1 MILELRFDIS
11 RPRRWLER
19 AIRTLASDKVDVQVV
34 GIEGAAGKPR
44 GLDLLF
50 ELERMILRRGAQSGA
65 DVMSADSFAAS
76 QSRKGTPDVIVDFAS
91 RATGE
96 ARATST
102 RTLTPLYDG
111 VAGEDGIL
119 AAVLAGD
126 LPTIEILDSTSGDVI
141 ASGRP
146 SAENAAGLSGALDS
160 VMARTVTLLTGALA
174 GGSGGAAVGAASR
187 PVRTPG
193 SPARFVLSGLASSL
207 AREIYRICC
216 YAPHWRVGWRFV
228 DDGGVWDRGDL
239 SGPAWNIVPDPR
251 IRFLADP
258 FPVTRDG
265 RTFVFVEE
273 LDHRVGKGF
282 ISAIEFGAAGPVGPA
297 RPILEERWHLS
308 YPFLIEH
315 DGSLWMIPESMGN
328 RDVAIYKCVAFPDRW
343 ERFAT
348 LLSDVELS
356 DATITRHNGMYYLF
370 GALWDGAGGYS
381 DTLAIYYSTSLF
393 GPWRPHAGNPVLV
406 DRSTARPAGNFV
418 NRDGRLWR
426 PAQDCAAGYGS
437 GLVLAEVVDLSPS
450 SFRQTVH
457 KTLKPGQFWSGQKL
471 HTLNR
476 SGRLEV
482 IDGNSIQPRL
492 TAILSSK

>member
-1 MILELRFDIS
+1 MILELRFDFGRS
-11 RPRRWLER
+11 RRWLER
-19 AIRTLASDKVDVQVV
+19 TIRALASDKVDVQVV
-34 GIEGAAGKPR
+34 GVEGATGKPG
-44 GLDLLF
+44 GLELLF

-65 DVMSADSFAAS
+65 DAVPTDTFAACRS
-76 QSRKGTPDVIVDFAS
+76 KGAPDVIVDFAS

-96 ARATST
+96 ASATT

-126 LPTIEILDSTSGDVI
+126 LPKIEILDNNSGAVI
-141 ASGRP
+141 ATGRP
-146 SAENAAGLSGALDS
+146 SAENAAGLSGALDT
-160 VMARTVTLLTGALA
+160 VMARTVTLLVSALA
-174 GGSGGAAVGAASR
+174 GGSGGDAKGCAPRAA
-187 PVRTPG
+187 RTLR
-193 SPARFVLSGLASSL
+193 SPARFVLSGLASSV
-207 AREIYRICC
+207 AREIYRLCC

-228 DDGGVWDRGDL
+228 DDGGVWERGDL
-239 SGPAWNIVPDPR
+239 SGPAWNIAPDPR
-251 IRFLADP
+251 VRFYADP

-282 ISAIEFGAAGPVGPA
+282 ISAIEFGASGPIGPA
-297 RPILEERWHLS
+297 QPILEESWHLS
-308 YPFLIEH
+308 YPFLIKH

-328 RDVAIYKCVAFPDRW
+328 RDVAIYKCIEFPNRW

-356 DATITRHNGMYYLF
+356 DATITHHNGLYYLF

-381 DTLAIYYSTSLF
+381 DTLAIYYATNLF
-393 GPWRPHAGNPVLV
+393 GPWQPHAGNPVLV

-418 NRDGRLWR
+418 TRNRRLWR

-450 SFRQTVH
+450 SFRQIVH
-457 KTLKPGQFWSGQKL
+457 KTLEPGPLWPGQKL

-482 IDGNSIQPRL
+482 IDGNSIQPKL
-492 TAILSSK
+492 TAILSSN